1 MECDICAISNP
12 VCRNKLLCMQ
22 TAQRGKMQQRLK
34 NVSYTDENKELSDL
48 SRKQNI
54 KGKY

>member
-1 MECDICAISNP
+1 MECDTCAISNP
-12 VCRNKLLCMQ
+12 VCGNKLLHMQ